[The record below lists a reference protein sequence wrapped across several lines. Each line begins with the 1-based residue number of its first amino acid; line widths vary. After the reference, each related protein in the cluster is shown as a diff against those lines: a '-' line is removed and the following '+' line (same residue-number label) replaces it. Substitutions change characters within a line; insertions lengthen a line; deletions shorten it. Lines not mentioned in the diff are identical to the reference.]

1 MNSAEGEDAERSHL
15 SPGKFGIDGASLQP
29 GPVSS
34 KTRKLIVCIGF
45 LLAAAGLL
53 GAADPIGAGALIL
66 GAIVQPRSRNPG
78 RWLMWVGALL
88 TTIWTGL
95 LSVVFFR
102 ETVWTRDLP
111 LPDMAFIL
119 APPLVLWC
127 DAALAWDTAR
137 TRRLR
142 EVPAQIQ
149 RCSFDWLVWVAAIA
163 LSAFYF
169 RSVVP
174 ALRAYRLHE
183 RLDILLLNAVLST
196 VVLLFDLALIVHA
209 VKSRQTNYAPE
220 NGSA

>member
-1 MNSAEGEDAERSHL
+1 MNSAEGEGAERSHSSL
-15 SPGKFGIDGASLQP
+15 SEFETDEAELQP

-34 KTRKLIVCIGF
+34 KTQKLIVGIGF
-45 LLAAAGLL
+45 SLAAAGLFGL
-53 GAADPIGAGALIL
+53 ADPIGASALIL

-95 LSVVFFR
+95 LSAVFLR

-111 LPDMAFIL
+111 LPALAFIL
-119 APPLVLWC
+119 APALVLCC

-137 TRRLR
+137 TRRVR

-149 RCSFDWLVWVAAIA
+149 RRNFDWLVWVAAIA

-169 RSVVP
+169 RNIVP
-174 ALRAYRLHE
+174 ALSAYRLHGW
-183 RLDILLLNAVLST
+183 LDILLLNAALSA
-196 VVLLFDLALIVHA
+196 VVLLFDLTLIVHA
-209 VKSRQTNYAPE
+209 FKSRRTREREPR
-220 NGSA
+220 